1 MNDAAARGLPLRFV
15 AAMVLAPKQDGRMRQ
30 TIHGKYYEL
39 PELAAS
45 DLAVPLESTLSASA
59 VSCH

>member
-1 MNDAAARGLPLRFV
+1 
-15 AAMVLAPKQDGRMRQ
+15 MVLAPKQDGSMRQ

-45 DLAVPLESTLSASA
+45 DLAVPLEFDGGIDTASA